1 MLHHFHRGR
10 TSAGKKGNQMTL
22 EQMKAEEA
30 KLWAEYLEL
39 LKPSDRK
46 RDEWL
51 AVHHR
56 RQDMELRE
64 SVREELREELAK
76 KAEAA

>member
-1 MLHHFHRGR
+1 
-10 TSAGKKGNQMTL
+10 MTL
-22 EQMKAEEA
+22 EQMKAEEVR
-30 KLWAEYLEL
+30 LWSEYLAL
-39 LKPSDRK
+39 QKPADAK

-51 AVHHR
+51 AVRFR

-64 SVREELREELAK
+64 SVREELRAELAK